1 MENEDIAIVI
11 GISGIRCLDTEKAN
25 AVLSRELIVKVKYKI
40 NYNDIE

>member
-11 GISGIRCLDTEKAN
+11 RISGIRCLDTEKAN
-25 AVLSRELIVKVKYKI
+25 VVLSRELIVKVKYNI